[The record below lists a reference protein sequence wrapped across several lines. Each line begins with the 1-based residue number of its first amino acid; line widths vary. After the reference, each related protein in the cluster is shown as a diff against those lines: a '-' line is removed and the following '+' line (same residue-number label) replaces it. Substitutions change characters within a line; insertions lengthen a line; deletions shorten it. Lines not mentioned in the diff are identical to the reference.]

1 MPRSIGNQT
10 PEDPGG
16 RDRHPGGDDSR
27 WVGSEPRLIERIR
40 DEILGSPAGRITF
53 ARFMERALTEP
64 ELGYYASSE
73 LRPTR
78 EGDFLSAPELH
89 PIFGRCIGRFMASAW
104 EHSGSP
110 DTFRVLEYGGGRGT
124 LRASASESLPPAIEW
139 RRVDLP
145 DRSDAPSDGPV
156 DVVLA
161 NEYLDALP
169 VHRLLQ
175 REGLREAFVGWADG
189 WFVEVLAEPS
199 TADLGAYLQ
208 ADGVELR
215 DGQRAEVCL
224 LAPRWIDRVAA
235 RLATGGV
242 LLVIDYGHDAAD
254 LYGPRRMAGTLLT
267 YRGHEVS
274 DDPFAALGHTDITAH
289 VDISA
294 LERAARGAGL
304 ELIGSTSQGQFLAR
318 LGLGE
323 MLADLGRRPDT
334 EPQAYMDARSAVARL
349 LDPRHLGDFRVLAW
363 GQPDADGSVP
373 SLPGFDAAA

>member
-1 MPRSIGNQT
+1 LPRSIGNQT

-16 RDRHPGGDDSR
+16 RDRHPGGDDPR
-27 WVGSEPRLIERIR
+27 WVGSEPRLVERIR
-40 DEILGSPAGRITF
+40 DEILDSPAGRITF

-89 PIFGRCIGRFMASAW
+89 PFFGRCIGRFMASAW

-124 LRASASESLPPAIEW
+124 LRASASENLPPAIEW

-175 REGLREAFVGWADG
+175 RESLREAFVGWADG

-224 LAPRWIDRVAA
+224 LAPRWIDSVAA
-235 RLATGGV
+235 RLAAGGV

-289 VDISA
+289 VDVST

-304 ELIGSTSQGQFLAR
+304 ELIGSTAQGQFLAR

-334 EPQAYMDARSAVARL
+334 EPQAYMDARGAVARL
-349 LDPRHLGDFRVLAW
+349 LDPRHLGGFRVLAW
-363 GQPDADGSVP
+363 GRPDADGSVP